1 MRGHPRGLSHP
12 LEYQSIR
19 QRVLILL
26 VYAQSQENQENIPAR
41 MSRLILPLQKWT
53 AVEKL
58 FFFSYPCL
66 LKMTLSQSRVF
77 SRHADLPVH
86 HIRPGLSTPR
96 DL

>member
-1 MRGHPRGLSHP
+1 MRGHPGGLSHP

-26 VYAQSQENQENIPAR
+26 VYAQSQENQENISAR
-41 MSRLILPLQKWT
+41 MSRLILTLQKWT
-53 AVEKL
+53 IVEKQ
-58 FFFSYPCL
+58 FFSYPCL